1 MWPAARPV
9 GAGGDLPGLRQPRSS
24 PRRGRPGPGPG
35 DGPAGGQG
43 RQALGHDRPHQARG
57 PQAALHLRPG
67 GDQGLPVLP
76 LGGGRPDP
84 QDHPLDLG
92 RPGLPQGQA
101 HGQRRAHGQQ
111 LLRQHPRQRA
121 ALHLLPHRLRL
132 EGQELRLHRREQ
144 GGLPRVP
151 RADRDLQE
159 TPGHGGPARQ
169 GARGVPGR
177 RPAVPAPRVEQ
188 GGAERRSAHARELRG
203 LPLLRRRRRH
213 GEARRP
219 GLLDDQTQQGPRRPH
234 GGRRQELR
242 LHALPH
248 HERPPGGRPHLLD
261 PGRHRAQDPDPG
273 RPHPAHHLRVLP
285 HGHPPQ
291 ARGEGQ
297 RPHGQGRLPVLP
309 HPRVRPGA
317 AHQDAL
323 GLVHGRQEEGRQAV

>member
-9 GAGGDLPGLRQPRSS
+9 GAGGDPPGLRQPRSS
-24 PRRGRPGPGPG
+24 PRRRRPGPGPG
-35 DGPAGGQG
+35 NGPAGGQG
-43 RQALGHDRPHQARG
+43 GQALGHDRPHQARG

-132 EGQELRLHRREQ
+132 EGQELRFHRREQ

-159 TPGHGGPARQ
+159 TPGHGGPARPRSPWCSRATASSTCRPS
-169 GARGVPGR
+169 GTRWR
-177 RPAVPAPRVEQ
+177 RAS
-188 GGAERRSAHARELRG
+188 G
-203 LPLLRRRRRH
+203 
-213 GEARRP
+213 
-219 GLLDDQTQQGPRRPH
+219 GPR
-234 GGRRQELR
+234 
-242 LHALPH
+242 
-248 HERPPGGRPHLLD
+248 
-261 PGRHRAQDPDPG
+261 
-273 RPHPAHHLRVLP
+273 
-285 HGHPPQ
+285 
-291 ARGEGQ
+291 ARTAGSATST
-297 RPHGQGRLPVLP
+297 
-309 HPRVRPGA
+309 A
-317 AHQDAL
+317 AA
-323 GLVHGRQEEGRQAV
+323 ATW